1 MSNNHLIVG
10 LGGTGGKV
18 IRQLRKTIE
27 RSKDAQGKGPSE
39 ARFEFL
45 YVDTSEDELNK
56 KEEWKVLGKEIDLA
70 RSQYLINTASNV
82 RPVLND
88 PDSFP
93 GLRDWIEP
101 RGVFDFVN
109 ATTAGAAQRRKLGRV
124 VFAQNAARFVK
135 AVEDRLSVIESTGRQ
150 GATIHLICG
159 LAGGTGSGSIVDAV
173 AQIRHKCADH
183 DLYRI
188 LVYAVLPEKNSRRV
202 KDVAGFS
209 AYYANGYAALSELN
223 ALAVGQYK
231 PIHLLDGSRLA
242 HDIYFNGCYLINNIN
257 EHNE

>member
-56 KEEWKVLGKEIDLA
+56 KEEWKVLGKEIHLA

-135 AVEDRLSVIESTGRQ
+135 AVEDRLSVIESRHRVGR
-150 GATIHLICG
+150 GPRFTSSAVWRVARAAARSSMPWPRFATSAPTMISTASSCTPCCPRRIP
-159 LAGGTGSGSIVDAV
+159 AV
-173 AQIRHKCADH
+173 
-183 DLYRI
+183 
-188 LVYAVLPEKNSRRV
+188 SRTWQ
-202 KDVAGFS
+202 A
-209 AYYANGYAALSELN
+209 
-223 ALAVGQYK
+223 
-231 PIHLLDGSRLA
+231 SRPTTPTA
-242 HDIYFNGCYLINNIN
+242 MRRCPN
-257 EHNE
+257 